1 MTVREYRYKVESERA
16 RSESSASA
24 VARAQTGST
33 RLSCDDPA
41 VPIRALSDVRAVAAT
56 AVGLLL
62 VSLVALASGGSPWH
76 ASGGQ
81 DVPVGVVRGLAAA
94 AGALVVGLL
103 LLVWAGTPSLEKR
116 RRRRRRLDATDLE
129 GLGASLSAAQK
140 VAAIVGG
147 ALGVFLLLT
156 LPFLIPDAA
165 APPAATPSGPVP
177 GGHTSTSG
185 PAAHSTSTALPWLVV
200 GSAAAL
206 LLFAPAAVFVRR
218 SRARREGRAVV
229 PDAAELVG
237 SGLRRSLADLESE
250 RDPRLAV
257 QRAYAR
263 MEESLGE
270 IELSRAPDETPT
282 EFTAR
287 VLRVLGASAAAA
299 SDLTGL
305 FEIARFSDHP
315 MDEDDRRRA
324 IASVRRV
331 EAELASR

>member
-1 MTVREYRYKVESERA
+1 VPA
-16 RSESSASA
+16 RS
-24 VARAQTGST
+24 
-33 RLSCDDPA
+33 P
-41 VPIRALSDVRAVAAT
+41 SDVRPIAAT

-76 ASGGQ
+76 AGGRQ
-81 DVPVGVVRGLAAA
+81 DVPVGVLRALAAA
-94 AGALVVGLL
+94 AGALFVGSL
-103 LLVWAGTPSLEKR
+103 LLVWAGTLSVEKR
-116 RRRRRRLDATDLE
+116 RRRLGARDLE
-129 GLGASLSAAQK
+129 GLGASLSAAWK
-140 VAAIVGG
+140 VVAIVGG
-147 ALGVFLLLT
+147 AIGLFLLLA
-156 LPFLIPDAA
+156 LPFLVPN
-165 APPAATPSGPVP
+165 AATPHGGTPGNAPPRGHAGTPAPV
-177 GGHTSTSG
+177 GHPTSATL
-185 PAAHSTSTALPWLVV
+185 TWLVV

-206 LLFAPAAVFVRR
+206 LLVAPAAVVVRR
-218 SRARREGRAVV
+218 RRARRARQAVV
-229 PDAAELVG
+229 PDAAARVG

-287 VLRVLGASAAAA
+287 VLRVLGASVASA

-315 MDEDDRRRA
+315 MGEDDRRRA

-331 EAELASR
+331 EAEVAPR

>member
-1 MTVREYRYKVESERA
+1 
-16 RSESSASA
+16 
-24 VARAQTGST
+24 
-33 RLSCDDPA
+33 
-41 VPIRALSDVRAVAAT
+41 VRAIAAT

-76 ASGGQ
+76 AGGRE
-81 DVPVGVVRGLAAA
+81 DVPVGVVRAFAAA

-103 LLVWAGTPSLEKR
+103 LLVWAGTPSADKR
-116 RRRRRRLDATDLE
+116 RRRRRRLGARDLE
-129 GLGASLSAAQK
+129 ELGASLSAAGK
-140 VAAIVGG
+140 TVAIVGG
-147 ALGVFLLLT
+147 AIGVFLLLT
-156 LPFLIPDAA
+156 LPFLVPDAET
-165 APPAATPSGPVP
+165 PPAAGPGNVVP
-177 GGHTSTSG
+177 RGDTSTST
-185 PAAHSTSTALPWLVV
+185 PAGHPASTTLTWLAV

-206 LLFAPAAVFVRR
+206 LLLAPAAVFVRR
-218 SRARREGRAVV
+218 RRARRERRAVV
-229 PDAAELVG
+229 PDAAERVG
-237 SGLRRSLADLESE
+237 SGLRRSLADLGSE

-257 QRAYAR
+257 RRAYAR

-331 EAELASR
+331 EAEVAPP

>member
-1 MTVREYRYKVESERA
+1 VPVR
-16 RSESSASA
+16 
-24 VARAQTGST
+24 
-33 RLSCDDPA
+33 P
-41 VPIRALSDVRAVAAT
+41 LSDVRAIAAT

-76 ASGGQ
+76 AGGRQ
-81 DVPVGVVRGLAAA
+81 DVPVGVVRALSAA
-94 AGALVVGLL
+94 AGALVVGSL
-103 LLVWAGTPSLEKR
+103 LLVWVGTPSVEKR
-116 RRRRRRLDATDLE
+116 RRRRRRLGARDLE
-129 GLGASLSAAQK
+129 ELGASLSAARK
-140 VAAIVGG
+140 AAAILGG
-147 ALGVFLLLT
+147 AIGLFLLLT
-156 LPFLIPDAA
+156 LPFLAPNA
-165 APPAATPSGPVP
+165 APPTPGSTVPHGQVTTPAP
-177 GGHTSTSG
+177 GGHWTS
-185 PAAHSTSTALPWLVV
+185 PALTWLVV

-206 LLFAPAAVFVRR
+206 LLLAPAAVFVRR
-218 SRARREGRAVV
+218 RRARRERRAVV
-229 PDAAELVG
+229 PDAAERVG
-237 SGLRRSLADLESE
+237 SDLRRSLADLESE

-263 MEESLGE
+263 MEESLGA

-331 EAELASR
+331 EAEVAPP

>member
-1 MTVREYRYKVESERA
+1 
-16 RSESSASA
+16 
-24 VARAQTGST
+24 
-33 RLSCDDPA
+33 
-41 VPIRALSDVRAVAAT
+41 VPVTPLSDVRAIAAT
-56 AVGLLL
+56 ATGLLL

-76 ASGGQ
+76 AGGRQ
-81 DVPVGVVRGLAAA
+81 DVPVGVVNAVAAT
-94 AGALVVGLL
+94 AGALVIGSL
-103 LLVWAGTPSLEKR
+103 LLVWMGTPSVAKR
-116 RRRRRRLDATDLE
+116 RRRRRRLGASDLE
-129 GLGASLSAAQK
+129 GLGGSLSAAGK
-140 VAAIVGG
+140 AAVIVGG
-147 ALGVFLLLT
+147 AIGLFLLLA
-156 LPFLIPDAA
+156 LPFLVPTGATPPGGTPGNA
-165 APPAATPSGPVP
+165 APRGHASSSAPA
-177 GGHTSTSG
+177 GHPTSI
-185 PAAHSTSTALPWLVV
+185 ALTWLVV

-206 LLFAPAAVFVRR
+206 LLLAPAAVFVRR
-218 SRARREGRAVV
+218 QRARRERRAVV
-229 PDAAELVG
+229 PDAAARVG
-237 SGLRRSLADLESE
+237 SDLRRSLADLESE

-305 FEIARFSDHP
+305 LEIARFSDHP

-331 EAELASR
+331 EAEVATP

>member
-1 MTVREYRYKVESERA
+1 
-16 RSESSASA
+16 
-24 VARAQTGST
+24 
-33 RLSCDDPA
+33 
-41 VPIRALSDVRAVAAT
+41 VRAIAAT

-76 ASGGQ
+76 AGGRQ
-81 DVPVGVVRGLAAA
+81 DVPVGVVSALAAA

-103 LLVWAGTPSLEKR
+103 LLVWAGTPSVEKR
-116 RRRRRRLDATDLE
+116 RRRRRRLRARDLE
-129 GLGASLSAAQK
+129 QLGASLSAAGK
-140 VAAIVGG
+140 TAAIVGG
-147 ALGVFLLLT
+147 AIGLFLLLT
-156 LPFLIPDAA
+156 LPFLVPDAET
-165 APPAATPSGPVP
+165 PPGATPGNAVP
-177 GGHTSTSG
+177 RDHTSTSAPTG
-185 PAAHSTSTALPWLVV
+185 HPTSTALTWLVV

-206 LLFAPAAVFVRR
+206 LLLAPAAVFVRR
-218 SRARREGRAVV
+218 RHARRERRAAV
-229 PDAAELVG
+229 PAAAERVG
-237 SGLRRSLADLESE
+237 SGLRRSLADLGSE

-305 FEIARFSDHP
+305 FEIARFSDHS
-315 MDEDDRRRA
+315 MGEDDRRRA

-331 EAELASR
+331 EAEVAPP

>member
-1 MTVREYRYKVESERA
+1 MPVR
-16 RSESSASA
+16 
-24 VARAQTGST
+24 
-33 RLSCDDPA
+33 P
-41 VPIRALSDVRAVAAT
+41 LSDLRAIAAT
-56 AVGLLL
+56 ALGLLL

-76 ASGGQ
+76 AGGRQ
-81 DVPVGVVRGLAAA
+81 DVPVGVVRALAAA
-94 AGALVVGLL
+94 AGPLLVGSL
-103 LLVWAGTPSLEKR
+103 LLVWVGTPSVEKR
-116 RRRRRRLDATDLE
+116 RRRRRRLGAEDLE
-129 GLGASLSAAQK
+129 ELGASLPAAGK
-140 VAAIVGG
+140 AAAIVGG
-147 ALGVFLLLT
+147 AIGVFLLLA
-156 LPFLIPDAA
+156 LPFLVPDAA
-165 APPAATPSGPVP
+165 TPPGATPENAVP
-177 GGHTSTSG
+177 HGHAGTSA
-185 PAAHSTSTALPWLVV
+185 PAGHPTSTALTWLVA

-206 LLFAPAAVFVRR
+206 LLLAPVAAFVRVR
-218 SRARREGRAVV
+218 RARHERRTVV
-229 PDAAELVG
+229 PDAAARVG
-237 SGLRRSLADLESE
+237 SDLRRSLADLESE

-324 IASVRRV
+324 IASVQRV
-331 EAELASR
+331 EAEVAPP

>member
-1 MTVREYRYKVESERA
+1 VISLHSNSAERI
-16 RSESSASA
+16 
-24 VARAQTGST
+24 
-33 RLSCDDPA
+33 DDDLA
-41 VPIRALSDVRAVAAT
+41 VPVRPLSDVRAIAAT

-76 ASGGQ
+76 AGGGQ
-81 DVPVGVVRGLAAA
+81 DVPVGVVRALAAA
-94 AGALVVGLL
+94 AGALVVGSL
-103 LLVWAGTPSLEKR
+103 LLVWAGTPSVEKR
-116 RRRRRRLDATDLE
+116 RRRRRRLGARDLE
-129 GLGASLSAAQK
+129 GLGGSLSAAGK
-140 VAAIVGG
+140 AAAIVGG
-147 ALGVFLLLT
+147 AIGLFLLLT
-156 LPFLIPDAA
+156 LPFLVPDAA
-165 APPAATPSGPVP
+165 TPPGATPGNAAR
-177 GGHTSTSG
+177 GHASASTPAPAGHPTSVSLT
-185 PAAHSTSTALPWLVV
+185 WLVV

-206 LLFAPAAVFVRR
+206 LLVAPAAVVVRR
-218 SRARREGRAVV
+218 RRARRARQAVV
-229 PDAAELVG
+229 PDAAARVG

-263 MEESLGE
+263 MEESLGA
-270 IELSRAPDETPT
+270 IELSRAPDETPN

-315 MDEDDRRRA
+315 MDGDDRRRA

-331 EAELASR
+331 EAEMAPR

>member
-1 MTVREYRYKVESERA
+1 VQL
-16 RSESSASA
+16 RS
-24 VARAQTGST
+24 
-33 RLSCDDPA
+33 
-41 VPIRALSDVRAVAAT
+41 LSDGRAFAAT

-76 ASGGQ
+76 AGGGQ
-81 DVPVGVVRGLAAA
+81 DVPVGVVRALAAV

-103 LLVWAGTPSLEKR
+103 LLVWVGTPSVEGR
-116 RRRRRRLDATDLE
+116 RRRRRRLSAKDLE
-129 GLGASLSAAQK
+129 GLGASLSTAGKA
-140 VAAIVGG
+140 AAIVGG
-147 ALGVFLLLT
+147 AIGLFLLLT
-156 LPFLIPDAA
+156 LPFIVPNAD
-165 APPAATPSGPVP
+165 TPSGATPGDAVP
-177 GGHTSTSG
+177 RGHASTPAPAGEATS
-185 PAAHSTSTALPWLVV
+185 AAVTWLII
-200 GSAAAL
+200 GSASAL
-206 LLFAPAAVFVRR
+206 LLLAPAAVFVRR
-218 SRARREGRAVV
+218 RGARRERGAVV
-229 PDAAELVG
+229 ADAAARVG

-331 EAELASR
+331 EAEVAPT